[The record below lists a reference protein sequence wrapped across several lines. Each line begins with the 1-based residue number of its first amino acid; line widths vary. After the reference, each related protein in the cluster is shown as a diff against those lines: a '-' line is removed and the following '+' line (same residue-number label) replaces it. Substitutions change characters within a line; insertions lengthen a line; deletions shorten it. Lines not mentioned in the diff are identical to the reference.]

1 MKATVHLAPDS
12 NPASANLAL
21 WAKCLLL
28 GDGEVNGAQM
38 AAERLK
44 VPERVM
50 RAVNAPMMT
59 SDSDLAGFTETQ
71 QMLTSFAPLLRN
83 SSAFFRALDLGMIR
97 IPLRQR
103 LTWITGAAGMAVTAE
118 GSAIKVTRMASDN
131 VHIDPVRSSGIVVL
145 SKEFLAFLSTGG
157 EQFLS
162 TELRRA
168 IVASVDT
175 GFFSLITD
183 GSTPTRASSGGNAIA
198 AVVDCR
204 YLFEQV
210 ALTAESRPLF
220 VMSPDVARNAATLI
234 DNTNLIFPDMGPQGG
249 QMFNIPAMPVD
260 GLSAGTLGLIDA
272 AGLAGDALGVEIRS
286 ARHANIQ
293 LNDAPDSPQT
303 ASTTFVNLWQN
314 NLVAL
319 QPEVYFGVERL
330 RTNAYAYV
338 SGVNWGSSDSPA

>member
-1 MKATVHLAPDS
+1 MRAAISLAANSDTTHLAQ
-12 NPASANLAL
+12 

-28 GDGEVNGAQM
+28 GDGEVNGARDV
-38 AAERLK
+38 AERLK
-44 VPERVM
+44 LPERVI

-59 SDSDLAGFTETQ
+59 SDSDLAGFSETQ
-71 QMLTSFAPLLRN
+71 QILTSFAPLLRN
-83 SSAFFRALDLGMIR
+83 SSAFFRALDLGMIH

-103 LTWITGAAGMAVTAE
+103 LTWITGAAGMAVTSE

-131 VHIDPVRSSGIVVL
+131 VHIDAVRSSGIVVL
-145 SKEFLAFLSTGG
+145 SKEFMNFLSAGG

-168 IVASVDT
+168 IIASVDT

-183 GSTPTRASSGGNAIA
+183 GSTPTRASSGSNAIG

-210 ALTAESRPLF
+210 ALTAESKPLF
-220 VMSPDVARNAATLI
+220 VMSPDVARNAATLV
-234 DNTNLIFPDMGPQGG
+234 DNANLIFPEMGPMGG
-249 QMFNIPAMPVD
+249 TMFNIPAMPVD

-272 AGLAGDALGVEIRS
+272 AGLAGDALGIELTP

-293 LNDAPDSPQT
+293 LNDSPDSPET
-303 ASTTFVNLWQN
+303 ASTTFINLWQN
-314 NLVAL
+314 NLMAL
-319 QPEVYFGVERL
+319 KPEVYFGVERL

-338 SGVNWGSSDSPA
+338 SGVNWGSTDSPA